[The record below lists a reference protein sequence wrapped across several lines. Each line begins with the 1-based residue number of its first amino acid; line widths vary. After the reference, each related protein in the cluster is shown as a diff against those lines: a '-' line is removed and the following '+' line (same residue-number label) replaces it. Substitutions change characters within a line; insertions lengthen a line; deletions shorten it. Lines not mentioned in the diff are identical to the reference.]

1 MICNSQW
8 LFWGVRGEVL
18 IITMEN
24 LLWYISYRN
33 NSSSNSME
41 RKKLLIESETL
52 IKKAYCKLTP
62 STDFID
68 EQLQPK
74 EVK

>member
-1 MICNSQW
+1 
-8 LFWGVRGEVL
+8 
-18 IITMEN
+18 
-24 LLWYISYRN
+24 
-33 NSSSNSME
+33 ME